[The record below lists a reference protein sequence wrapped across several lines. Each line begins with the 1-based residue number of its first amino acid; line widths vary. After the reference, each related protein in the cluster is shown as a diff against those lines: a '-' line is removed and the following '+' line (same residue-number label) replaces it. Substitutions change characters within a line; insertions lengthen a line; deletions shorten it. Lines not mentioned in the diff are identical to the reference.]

1 MNLGGASRQIT
12 PMLWPADAT
21 ILVPGSKSEANR
33 LLVAAAMSGERV
45 LVRGA
50 TACDDVR
57 YLVQGLA
64 KMGFEAFFVDE
75 QTGVVQ
81 VGPRPKNATAHAT
94 IFCGN
99 AGTALRFLV
108 SVAAVTPGEWTITG
122 DEHML
127 RRPVGPLCDA
137 WRQLGIEVTATAGRP
152 PVRVRGGTPIACS
165 VTLDA
170 SISSQFVS
178 SMLLVA
184 GTLPRG
190 LQIEF
195 ASPTA
200 SMEYAQL
207 TGTMLHQFGIEV
219 ELHDHGA
226 TAFRGKGGAPREVHA
241 TGDWSAMGAWTC
253 LEFLTGSRIA
263 APNLRTD
270 SGQAD
275 EQLATLLQAL
285 SGHGERTIDV
295 SHVPDQFLNLA
306 IVAALRPGITRL
318 TGAANLRHK
327 ECDRIAVM
335 ARELG
340 KCGIRSEEL
349 HDGLHVHGG
358 TALHGA
364 KIDPERDHRVA
375 MAFALLGLLVP
386 GITIADPDC
395 VAKSYP
401 TFWPDVD
408 AVHAAARCV
417 TVLGMRC
424 AGKSTFAH
432 ALADATGRTWVDS
445 DDLFV
450 ALHGPI
456 AAFVAEHG
464 WHAFRAEEARLIA
477 DALRPGHILSTG
489 GGALEHAPTR
499 ELLRT
504 RSLPIWLDGPAEL
517 LRERLRN
524 DPASRPSIT
533 GAPVG
538 DELPTLVARRNP
550 MYAECAALRL
560 NAALP
565 TSQQVTQALHLLG
578 VPCRFPRAAHA
589 RP

>member
-1 MNLGGASRQIT
+1 MSLRGASRQIP

-21 ILVPGSKSEANR
+21 LHLPGSKSEANR

-50 TACDDVR
+50 TACDDVS

-64 KMGFEAFFVDE
+64 AMGFEAHFVDE

-81 VGPRPKNATAHAT
+81 VGPRPKHATDHAT

-122 DEHML
+122 DENML
-127 RRPVGPLCDA
+127 RRPIGPLCDA
-137 WRQLGIEVTATAGRP
+137 WRQLGIKITATAGCP

-178 SMLLVA
+178 SMLLVG

-195 ASPTA
+195 SSPIASI
-200 SMEYAQL
+200 EYAQL

-226 TAFRGKGGAPREVHA
+226 TAFCGKGEAPREVHA

-275 EQLATLLQAL
+275 EQLATILKKL

-306 IVAALRPGITRL
+306 IVAALRPGITHL
-318 TGAANLRHK
+318 TGAANLRRK

-340 KCGIRSEEL
+340 KCGIRCEASP
-349 HDGLHVHGG
+349 DGLLVHGG
-358 TALHGA
+358 TPLQGA
-364 KIDPERDHRVA
+364 TIDPEHDHRVA
-375 MAFALLGLLVP
+375 MAFALLGLLMP
-386 GITIADPDC
+386 GITINEPEC

-401 TFWPDVD
+401 TFWGDVD
-408 AVHAAARCV
+408 AVHAATRSV

-424 AGKSTFAH
+424 AGKSTFAR
-432 ALADATGRTWVDS
+432 ALANVTGRTWIDS

-456 AAFVAEHG
+456 AAFVATHG
-464 WHAFRAEEARLIA
+464 WPAFRAEEARLIA

-504 RSLPIWLDGPAEL
+504 RSLPIWLDGPIEL
-517 LRERLRN
+517 LRDRLLTE
-524 DPASRPSIT
+524 PATRPSIT
-533 GAPVG
+533 GASIT
-538 DELPTLVARRNP
+538 DELPTLLARRNP
-550 MYAECAALRL
+550 LYAECAALRL
-560 NAALP
+560 DAALP
-565 TSQQVTQALHLLG
+565 TSQQVTQALHLLS

-589 RP
+589 QP